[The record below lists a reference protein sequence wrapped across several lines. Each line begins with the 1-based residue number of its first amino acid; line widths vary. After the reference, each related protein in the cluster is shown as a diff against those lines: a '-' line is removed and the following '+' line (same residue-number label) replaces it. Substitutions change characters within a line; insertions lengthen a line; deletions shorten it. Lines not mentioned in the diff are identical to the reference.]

1 MKMPLT
7 AAIVIAAL
15 SFCMNASVLRQSSP
29 EPLVIKVVAKKYEF
43 NPSKI
48 TVKAGVPVILELTSA
63 DRVHG
68 FSIPELKLHAE
79 IKPGET
85 AKLQFT
91 PDKPGTY
98 SFKCDVYCGSGHPNM
113 KGVLIV
119 TQ

>member
-1 MKMPLT
+1 MLST
-7 AAIVIAAL
+7 AVIVIAAL
-15 SFCMNASVLRQSSP
+15 ATHSVLYRPVQAAQ
-29 EPLVIKVVAKKYEF
+29 EPVTIKVVAKKYEF

-48 TVKAGVPVILELTSA
+48 TVKTGTPVVLELTSA

-68 FSIPELKLHAE
+68 FSIEELKLRAE

-85 AKLQFT
+85 VRLEFT

-113 KGVLIV
+113 KGVLV
-119 TQ
+119 VE